1 MSLKAFHIVF
11 VTVTTLTS
19 LVVSGIGFAKY
30 FGGSGDLVNL
40 ALGVGGMAFAGALLV
55 YGRYVL
61 KKLQHISYL

>member
-19 LVVSGIGFAKY
+19 LVVAGIGVVKY
-30 FGGSGDLVNL
+30 FGGNGDLVNL